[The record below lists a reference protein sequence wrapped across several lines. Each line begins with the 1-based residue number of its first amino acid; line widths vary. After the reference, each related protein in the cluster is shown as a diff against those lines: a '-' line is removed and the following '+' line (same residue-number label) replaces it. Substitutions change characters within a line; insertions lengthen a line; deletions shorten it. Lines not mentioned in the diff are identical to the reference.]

1 MASRRAAI
9 KRYIILKD
17 YKIIDKLK
25 YIIGFDKD
33 ETDESCNAAKQR

>member
-1 MASRRAAI
+1 MRGD

-25 YIIGFDKD
+25 YKIRVEKD